1 MVVKEENLFA
11 ELRKQRIVDLVN
23 KETKV
28 KVVELCEKF
37 SVSSATIRNDLR
49 ELEEAGL
56 LKRTHG
62 GAIGNKK
69 VFHERNA
76 YQKEV
81 DNVDKKQAI
90 AKVAAS
96 YVEKGDSI
104 ALDTGSTALEFAK
117 QIADIEDLTIVT
129 YDIQIAA
136 YLEKHSKATIVMA
149 GGILRRNFHCTSG
162 KPSMDTLENFYY
174 DKAFMAAD
182 GMSIKKG
189 FTTPNMEVSQIKRII
204 KAHADEVIMLCDST
218 KVEKSSF
225 AKFGEIEDVDL
236 LITDDGAPN
245 TFIMDVQKLGI
256 DIQIARNENK

>member
-1 MVVKEENLFA
+1 MVAKEENLFA
-11 ELRKQRIVDLVN
+11 ELRKQRIVDLIN

-49 ELEEAGL
+49 ELEEAKL

-69 VFHERNA
+69 IIHERTA

-81 DNVDKKQAI
+81 DNIDKKKVI
-90 AKVAAS
+90 AKVAAA

-117 QIADIEDLTIVT
+117 QIADIEDITIVT
-129 YDIQIAA
+129 YDFQIAA
-136 YLEKHSKATIVMA
+136 YLEKNSKAAVVMA
-149 GGILRRNFHCTSG
+149 GGIVRRNFHCTSG
-162 KPSMDTLENFYY
+162 KPAIDTLENFYY
-174 DKAFMAAD
+174 DKAFMGAD
-182 GMSIKKG
+182 GMSIEKG
-189 FTTPNMEVSQIKRII
+189 FTTPNVEISRIKRII
-204 KAHADEVIMLCDST
+204 KANADEVIMLCDST
-218 KVEKSSF
+218 KIERSSF
-225 AKFGEIEDVDL
+225 AKFSEIEDVDL
-236 LITDDGAPN
+236 IITDDGVPDS
-245 TFIMDVQKLGI
+245 FVMDIQKLGA